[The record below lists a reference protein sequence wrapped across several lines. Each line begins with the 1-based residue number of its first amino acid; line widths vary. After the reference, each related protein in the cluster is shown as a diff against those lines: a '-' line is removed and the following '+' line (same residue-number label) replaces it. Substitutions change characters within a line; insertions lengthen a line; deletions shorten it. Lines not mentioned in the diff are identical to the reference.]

1 MLKIQDDA
9 RQESLR
15 VLAGGIA
22 RELNA
27 LLAVIMGNATL
38 ALSDAPR
45 ESPYRDA
52 LNAVMNASQRAAD
65 RTRQMLEYSCKGQ
78 LPDKAL
84 NSPFDLIFCDLVF
97 AALKA
102 GRQSGERQ
110 RLDRDAKKAP
120 SKVRAR
126 ADLHPSRGKGR
137 FKGNVPPLLM

>member
-27 LLAVIMGNATL
+27 LLAVIMGNATV
-38 ALSDAPR
+38 ALSDARR

-52 LNAVMNASQRAAD
+52 LNTVMDASQRATEL
-65 RTRQMLEYSCKGQ
+65 TRQMLVYSCKGQ

-84 NSPFDLIFCDLVF
+84 DSPFDLIFCDLVS

-102 GRQSGERQ
+102 GRQSVKRR
-110 RLDRDAKKAP
+110 RLDGDAE
-120 SKVRAR
+120 
-126 ADLHPSRGKGR
+126 KG
-137 FKGNVPPLLM
+137 